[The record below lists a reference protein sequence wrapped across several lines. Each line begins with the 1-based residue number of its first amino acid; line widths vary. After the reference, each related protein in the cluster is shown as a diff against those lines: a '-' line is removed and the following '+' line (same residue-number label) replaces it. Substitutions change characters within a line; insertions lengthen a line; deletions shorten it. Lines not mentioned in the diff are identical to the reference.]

1 MLLYDK
7 KFGLNGEK
15 DGAKEEGRKEGQ
27 GKMKSRFALVVFK
40 N

>member
-7 KFGLNGEK
+7 KNVLNGEK

-27 GKMKSRFALVVFK
+27 RKNEIALRARCF
-40 N
+40 

>member
-7 KFGLNGEK
+7 NFGLNGEK
-15 DGAKEEGRKEGQ
+15 DGVKEEGRKKDS

>member
-1 MLLYDK
+1 MIKNLGSTAK
-7 KFGLNGEK
+7 KMGRK
-15 DGAKEEGRKEGQ
+15 KKEEKKDS

>member
-1 MLLYDK
+1 MLLYDN

-27 GKMKSRFALVVFK
+27 RKNEVALRARCF
-40 N
+40 

>member
-7 KFGLNGEK
+7 KVGLNGEK

-27 GKMKSRFALVVFK
+27 RKNEVALRDRCF
-40 N
+40 

>member
-7 KFGLNGEK
+7 KNGLNGEK

-27 GKMKSRFALVVFK
+27 RKNEVALRALCF
-40 N
+40 

>member
-1 MLLYDK
+1 MLLYDN

-15 DGAKEEGRKEGQ
+15 DGAKEEKKDS

>member
-15 DGAKEEGRKEGQ
+15 DGAKEEGRKVGQ
-27 GKMKSRFALVVFK
+27 RKNEVALRARCF
-40 N
+40 

>member
-15 DGAKEEGRKEGQ
+15 KEEKKDS
-27 GKMKSRFALVVFK
+27 GKMKSRFALVVFQ